1 VPEADTAIDPD
12 WWLDQRRFPGQL
24 RSFLD
29 RLTDLW
35 RERCLE
41 VKRSNRIPVD
51 TLATSISA
59 RRREELRDH
68 LRPAILPVRGLALHT
83 QSAEAEQQ
91 RLTREQYRILDSA
104 SSNPRLILTG
114 SAGTG
119 KTVLAVEQALRLA
132 EGPPRRRVLFVCYSR
147 ALADHLAARFR
158 DLPRCADV
166 VVGTYHQVVMRLLA
180 EAGIGGTVPEDWSEF
195 NQALP
200 DLLLSAMVRLG
211 EERVRAYEALVVD
224 EAQDL
229 MHQSFFEA
237 LDLLLKGGLKS
248 GRWLMGI
255 DPSQAVF
262 ADQFATDLYAK
273 MSSEYPVLNLTVNC
287 RNTRQVAAYV
297 QGLSGS
303 GSISVKGA
311 DGPDVQLVYYA
322 TEQDHVKVLR
332 SAINSLI
339 GEPDRGLH
347 TPEQV
352 VVLTTERRA
361 VPPSLWDTGA
371 LLRPLSEQLVPP
383 PAGAIRVGTV
393 HGFKGLEATCVVLA
407 GLKRID
413 TAEARRL
420 LYVGGS
426 RAKGL
431 LKIVLPKSSGPQVQ
445 ACIADVLSALT
456 AARVANAE
464 SLL

>member
-1 VPEADTAIDPD
+1 MSDAEEAVRRALEAACPADWVVMHSLWLKNHGYKAHAEVDFVVITDRAVLLIEVKGGIVWRQDDRWHFQTRSGSHTDTSSEGPVDQVRGAYYALREHLRDVGRIDLFHDHVWGYGVITPDCAVRVPEADTAIDPD
-12 WWLDQRRFPGQL
+12 WWLDQRCFPGQL

-41 VKRSNRIPVD
+41 VKRNNRIPVD

-91 RLTREQYRILDSA
+91 RLTREQYRILDAA

-132 EGPPRRRVLFVCYSR
+132 EGPPNRRVLFVCYSR
-147 ALADHLAARFR
+147 ALAAHLAARFR
-158 DLPRCADV
+158 DLPRRAEV

-195 NQALP
+195 NHALP

-229 MHQSFFEA
+229 MHQSFFEV
-237 LDLLLKGGLKS
+237 LDLLLKGGAQE
-248 GRWLMGI
+248 R
-255 DPSQAVF
+255 
-262 ADQFATDLYAK
+262 
-273 MSSEYPVLNLTVNC
+273 PV
-287 RNTRQVAAYV
+287 
-297 QGLSGS
+297 
-303 GSISVKGA
+303 A
-311 DGPDVQLVYYA
+311 DGHRPVAGGVC
-322 TEQDHVKVLR
+322 R
-332 SAINSLI
+332 SVRN
-339 GEPDRGLH
+339 
-347 TPEQV
+347 
-352 VVLTTERRA
+352 
-361 VPPSLWDTGA
+361 
-371 LLRPLSEQLVPP
+371 
-383 PAGAIRVGTV
+383 
-393 HGFKGLEATCVVLA
+393 
-407 GLKRID
+407 
-413 TAEARRL
+413 
-420 LYVGGS
+420 
-426 RAKGL
+426 
-431 LKIVLPKSSGPQVQ
+431 
-445 ACIADVLSALT
+445 
-456 AARVANAE
+456 
-464 SLL
+464 